1 MKKAEKSRFLNFI
14 MWKKLRFYEAK
25 NIVRKSDLILNISI
39 KKKEILLLILYKIR
53 DEIRIKLIVIFAK

>member
-14 MWKKLRFYEAK
+14 MWKKLRFNEAK